1 MSEHCTSWHH
11 DVVGAG
17 IIMPRKVSVPTLGS
31 WTEEQPVFLGGWY
44 LFHTASLFSTSC
56 RSQGKAGC
64 TYAGSSPQNWQR
76 KMLQDTTSCRRFENP
91 EEKVIM
97 MG

>member
-56 RSQGKAGC
+56 RSAHASKCHCINCNFAGVL
-64 TYAGSSPQNWQR
+64 AELKQRVPLHHSELILSS
-76 KMLQDTTSCRRFENP
+76 
-91 EEKVIM
+91 
-97 MG
+97 